1 MPRMRVALSGLWA
14 PVSVFSIF
22 CITSFDDPTGVRK
35 TKKFPFK
42 PVNSKIVKNVIAKH
56 AKKGK

>member
-1 MPRMRVALSGLWA
+1 MRVALSGLWA

-22 CITSFDDPTGVRK
+22 CITSFDYHTGVRK